1 MKTVLAG
8 LIAALFA
15 VTAYASDAKKD
26 DKKPLEVKKPAA
38 VEANKPTE
46 PPKADAKKAAAT
58 PAPAPKA
65 DAAKADAK
73 KDDKKPAAEPAKK

>member
-8 LIAALFA
+8 LIAAVFA
-15 VTAYASDAKKD
+15 VSAYASDAKKD

-46 PPKADAKKAAAT
+46 PPKADPKKAEPAKKAE
-58 PAPAPKA
+58 AP
-65 DAAKADAK
+65 KADAK
-73 KDDKKPAAEPAKK
+73 KDDKKPAEPAKK

>member
-8 LIAALFA
+8 LFAALFA
-15 VTAYASDAKKD
+15 VSAFASDAKKD

-46 PPKADAKKAAAT
+46 PPKADPKKAE
-58 PAPAPKA
+58 APKA
-65 DAAKADAK
+65 EAK
-73 KDDKKPAAEPAKK
+73 KDDKKPAEPAKK